1 MGYCHEDKYGD
12 DTLTLD
18 PFYTPEEWKKKTKSL
33 LKMLDVSVTDNKPV
47 NQADYQ
53 MVNSTTCQC
62 VAHTT
67 PEGGVVGELIDI
79 PEPLNDDT
87 GNKLASILIQL
98 ILEKAGLADTVTFEN
113 CKQGSPYTINYVLQ
127 IPNGEATTFTGWPDF
142 SIITKSGG
150 AICGR
155 SARLAGIGEIQ
166 FPPGMTKKSKTAAI
180 AQAGIYGVGQ
190 LAKTNKITVVVIF
203 KDKSAIVTLSSI
215 TPAETLPNSL
225 GEPSFQFVN

>member
-1 MGYCHEDKYGD
+1 MDHEDKYGD

-18 PFYTPEEWKKKTKSL
+18 PFYTQEEWKKKTKSL
-33 LKMLDVSVTDNKPV
+33 LKTLDVSVTDNKPV

-113 CKQGSPYTINYVLQ
+113 CK
-127 IPNGEATTFTGWPDF
+127 
-142 SIITKSGG
+142 
-150 AICGR
+150 
-155 SARLAGIGEIQ
+155 
-166 FPPGMTKKSKTAAI
+166 
-180 AQAGIYGVGQ
+180 
-190 LAKTNKITVVVIF
+190 
-203 KDKSAIVTLSSI
+203 
-215 TPAETLPNSL
+215 
-225 GEPSFQFVN
+225 